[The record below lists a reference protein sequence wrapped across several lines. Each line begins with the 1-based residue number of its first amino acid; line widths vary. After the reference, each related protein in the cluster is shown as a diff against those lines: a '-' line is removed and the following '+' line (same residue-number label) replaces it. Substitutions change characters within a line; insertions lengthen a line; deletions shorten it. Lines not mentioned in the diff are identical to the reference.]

1 MFSSHR
7 DKFQRFLLNE
17 LGSARSK
24 VPKGLGN
31 SSSSTSR
38 PGDSPRDFRRITKW
52 SAQRGFWSG
61 CLTGGD
67 LSTLYKTTRRVIG
80 HTQVAVCVSGLRHT
94 ICHWTSHRCGFGFE
108 HRYCILLSKPLLPQ
122 HDASFSS
129 FWSWPLVLFGSFD
142 LSLSNFEVCE
152 IV

>member
-24 VPKGLGN
+24 VPTGLGK

-38 PGDSPRDFRRITKW
+38 PSDSPRDFRRITKW
-52 SAQRGFWSG
+52 SAQRGFRSG

-67 LSTLYKTTRRVIG
+67 LSTLYKTTRRVIIG
-80 HTQVAVCVSGLRHT
+80 HTQEAVCVSGLCHT
-94 ICHWTSHRCGFGFE
+94 ICHWTTHRCGFGFG
-108 HRYCILLSKPLLPQ
+108 HRYCILLLNYNCMGIIQ
-122 HDASFSS
+122 N
-129 FWSWPLVLFGSFD
+129 LVSICHYQILKSVKLF
-142 LSLSNFEVCE
+142 NCRK
-152 IV
+152 ITTA